1 MILAVQVKL
10 TGRSGTRSSGASG
23 VSSASV
29 QSGCPGNASRKS
41 QAPCFSQGDGS
52 PNSVWFLA
60 HLMQAG
66 VEAAATDPIW
76 AAARKTLSP
85 ASRRHHIFKK
95 ERSFADKRP
104 APTGGPRRSSVP
116 EFGPPTDI
124 FFAHELFGNGPN
136 RRFCIETLIGNRR
149 AQFLKPVFPCGP
161 GPSRDHPKQAVLVM
175 SRPARK
181 EEDRK
186 GKTGIPKYRIRAS
199 GELCTLGIESQT
211 RCTERL
217 AHATDTVP
225 GGQDRCGGKC

>member
-104 APTGGPRRSSVP
+104 APTGGPRRSSGVRF
-116 EFGPPTDI
+116 EGLKQI
-124 FFAHELFGNGPN
+124 FFEATSEMQTDRKRN
-136 RRFCIETLIGNRR
+136 FCIELLKRIFRPSFLTSIFRR
-149 AQFLKPVFPCGP
+149 ASSSP
-161 GPSRDHPKQAVLVM
+161 
-175 SRPARK
+175 
-181 EEDRK
+181 
-186 GKTGIPKYRIRAS
+186 
-199 GELCTLGIESQT
+199 
-211 RCTERL
+211 
-217 AHATDTVP
+217 VP
-225 GGQDRCGGKC
+225 GQGGQS